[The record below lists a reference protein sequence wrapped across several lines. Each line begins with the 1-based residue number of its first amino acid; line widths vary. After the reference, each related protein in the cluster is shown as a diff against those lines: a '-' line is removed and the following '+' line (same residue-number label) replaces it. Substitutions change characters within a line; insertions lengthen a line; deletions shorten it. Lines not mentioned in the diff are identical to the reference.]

1 MVRVKADSQ
10 GSWIP
15 TGGMIAT
22 RFLELR
28 NRRGLMITMIML
40 TIGIPTI
47 FLTIRLLLHAL
58 APHSYGPV
66 GDYHTFNGLTVS
78 VLYVFAFVV
87 AATLGCTAGS
97 VDLAEGMF
105 RQLVVTGRS
114 RLALYLARIPA
125 GLAIIVPM
133 VAVSFTIIC
142 GVCVFSAPTKY
153 VFQGVEVPLGLSEAG
168 YENWAAGHPDVV
180 ICDLPFGGPC
190 NGLTQPTTPLTKAQ
204 AVETARQDYSSYS
217 QTFLYPSTALMVRT
231 GLWIELQAIVW
242 FIVGLGLASLMG
254 ERTLPLVLMI
264 VFEMVVSPILFLVG
278 IPINLHR
285 AGVDLAVAHLEPSA
299 LGFALPGIVG
309 GGPGETFNSSSLPPE
324 SRIVA
329 VLVIVA
335 WLVGWTILGAWRM
348 MTRDA

>member
-1 MVRVKADSQ
+1 MVGVKTDFQ

-15 TGGMIAT
+15 TGGMIST
-22 RFLELR
+22 RFMELR
-28 NRRGLMITMIML
+28 KRRGLMITMIVL
-40 TIGIPTI
+40 TIGIPTL
-47 FLTIRLLLHAL
+47 FLTIRLLLHAFD
-58 APHSYGPV
+58 PHSYGPA
-66 GDYHTFNGLTVS
+66 GRYHTFDGVTVS

-125 GLAIIVPM
+125 GLAIVVPM
-133 VAVSFTIIC
+133 VAVAFTIIC

-153 VFQGVEVPLGLSEAG
+153 VFQGVDVPLGLSEAG

-190 NGLTQPTTPLTKAQ
+190 NGPTQPTTPLTKAQ
-204 AVETARQDYSSYS
+204 AVATARQDYSSYH
-217 QTFLYPSTALMVRT
+217 QTFLYPSTGLMVRT
-231 GLWIELQAIVW
+231 GLWVELEAVVW
-242 FIVGLGLASLMG
+242 FIVGLGSASLMG
-254 ERTLPLVLMI
+254 ERTVPLVVMMLFDI
-264 VFEMVVSPILFLVG
+264 VVSPILLLVG
-278 IPINLHR
+278 IPVNLQR
-285 AGVDLAVAHLEPSA
+285 TGVDLALAHLEPSA
-299 LGFALPGIVG
+299 LGFAFGPVV
-309 GGPGETFNSSSLPPE
+309 GGPGQTFNASSLPAE
-324 SRIVA
+324 SRFVA

-335 WLVGWTILGAWRM
+335 WLVGWTTLGAWRM